1 MSQKLTVH
9 FEKPIASA
17 KILDNCAGGHGGKFS
32 CNGGADLAT
41 NIEQVPGQDSEAQ
54 KTAFLQAYQ
63 ALNVVVAKLNEF
75 YDKVFVEHKDEIAN
89 LSVEI
94 ARKVLMQKVEN
105 GDYEIESIVKEAL
118 GNAPARHELVV
129 HLNPEDLPQCHK
141 LQQDDR
147 GSAFA
152 GIKLI
157 ADPSIGRAECLLETP
172 KGIIKSFIDEHME
185 RISEALQKVE

>member
-1 MSQKLTVH
+1 MAGTFTINLAR
-9 FEKPIASA
+9 PISSA
-17 KILDNCAGGHGGKFS
+17 KTLTAQDAEHTEKELKLNSATSATKVMQDIEKQKAEVAQLCRTLNC
-32 CNGGADLAT
+32 L
-41 NIEQVPGQDSEAQ
+41 
-54 KTAFLQAYQ
+54 
-63 ALNVVVAKLNEF
+63 VAKVNQF
-75 YDKVFVEHKDEIAN
+75 YDELLAKHKEEIAK

-94 ARKVLMQKVEN
+94 ANRVLMQKVQK
-105 GDYEIESIVKEAL
+105 GDYQIESIVKEAL

>member
-118 GNAPARHELVV
+118 ESAPTRKDIVV
-129 HLNPEDLPQCHK
+129 HLNPEDLAQCQK
-141 LQQDDR
+141 AQQDGTDL
-147 GSAFA
+147 A
-152 GIKLI
+152 GIKFVS
-157 ADPSIGRAECLLETP
+157 DSNIGRAECLLESP
-172 KGIIKSFIDEHME
+172 KGIIESMIEKHLE
-185 RISEALQKVE
+185 RVCKALQKAE